1 MDYPAN
7 VRQARPVAT
16 IAVFTALIVG
26 SNLALSTFLDFKLDA
41 ALVFMTTIAMGAYA
55 GASVAVLS
63 ETIWS
68 LVSPWGASGAYLL
81 PFLVSA
87 ELLYVVAGLIAKR
100 MLSGRW
106 DATRGNSALFAG
118 LLCIFTFVWDVWTNL
133 GFALMTT
140 TFSPG
145 AILLVEFNP
154 YALAFNVTHEVS
166 NLVLGAAFVP
176 ATLILLPKVAKGF
189 SRNAVE

>member
-1 MDYPAN
+1 MDYPAS
-7 VRQARPVAT
+7 VHLTRLVAT

-26 SNLALSTFLDFKLDA
+26 SNLALSNLPDLKLDA
-41 ALVFMTTIAMGAYA
+41 ALIFMTTIVFGAYA

-87 ELLYVVAGLIAKR
+87 ELLYVVAGLIAR
-100 MLSGRW
+100 RTLRGRW
-106 DATRGNSALFAG
+106 DAARRSGALFAG
-118 LLCIFTFVWDVWTNL
+118 LLGIFTFVWDVWTNL
-133 GFALMTT
+133 GFALLTT
-140 TFSPG
+140 TFSLG

-176 ATLILLPKVAKGF
+176 ATLVLLPKVAKGF
-189 SRNAVE
+189 LQDAVE

>member
-1 MDYPAN
+1 MDYPAS
-7 VRQARPVAT
+7 VRLAQPIAT

-26 SNLALSTFLDFKLDA
+26 SNLALSNFPDLKLDA
-41 ALVFMTTIAMGAYA
+41 ALIFMTTIVFGAYA

-68 LVSPWGASGAYLL
+68 QVSPWGASGAYLL

-100 MLSGRW
+100 MLRGRW
-106 DATRGNSALFAG
+106 EEARGSGALFAG
-118 LLCIFTFVWDVWTNL
+118 LLGIFTFIWDIWTNF

-140 TFSPG
+140 SFSLGP
-145 AILLVEFNP
+145 ILSVEFIP
-154 YALAFNVTHEVS
+154 PALALDVTHELS
-166 NLVLGAAFVP
+166 NIVLGAAFVP
-176 ATLILLPKVAKGF
+176 ATLILLPKVARGLVRDAIK
-189 SRNAVE
+189 